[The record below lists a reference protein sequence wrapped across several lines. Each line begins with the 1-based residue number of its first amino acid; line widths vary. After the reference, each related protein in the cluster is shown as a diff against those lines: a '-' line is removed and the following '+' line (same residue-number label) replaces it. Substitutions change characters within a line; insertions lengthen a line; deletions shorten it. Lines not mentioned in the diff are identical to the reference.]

1 MIPEFFYLPEMFR
14 NINKLNMGKL
24 ENGEQVGDVLTPC
37 DDNPYDFIMTMRSC
51 LENDKLSYK
60 IQEWIDLIFG
70 YKSRGKEAERVKNIY
85 KEASYQETIDIN
97 KIENKESKLRE
108 VEFGLVPNQLMI
120 KECSKRDKREI
131 IRKGK
136 EITNA
141 ECDLKYYECKYNN
154 ENEKFKGIEGLPVVK
169 MSCFNQDKIQILL
182 GGQIYLERK
191 IIYSIFDKSYSDE
204 PMNPFVINKFI
215 NRMSE
220 FYNPKKPD
228 SKVIQF
234 CQKGKTVIFGGFYD
248 GKILIKSTSPEQKDN
263 YKIDIPFIDKSPIVA
278 IAVDQED
285 EFAFFG
291 NEMGNIRIMK
301 LNKDIKESKFDLTIT
316 DHLSTISYI
325 NCSSELN
332 LWVSASIDGYIN
344 LYTLPLSKLLR
355 SLKVDTPYCDYAFL
369 SASPLPSIV
378 VIGEENKM
386 SEIFVYSINGELYSR
401 QKEEE
406 IIKNPIILKDLNSN
420 EYLAYI
426 INESIIIRA
435 IPTLIRQS
443 SIEDIPD
450 VFCIYPSE
458 DMKILYAINRTG
470 TNIKII
476 KAGI

>member
-1 MIPEFFYLPEMFR
+1 
-14 NINKLNMGKL
+14 
-24 ENGEQVGDVLTPC
+24 
-37 DDNPYDFIMTMRSC
+37 
-51 LENDKLSYK
+51 
-60 IQEWIDLIFG
+60 
-70 YKSRGKEAERVKNIY
+70 
-85 KEASYQETIDIN
+85 
-97 KIENKESKLRE
+97 
-108 VEFGLVPNQLMI
+108 
-120 KECSKRDKREI
+120 
-131 IRKGK
+131 
-136 EITNA
+136 
-141 ECDLKYYECKYNN
+141 
-154 ENEKFKGIEGLPVVK
+154 
-169 MSCFNQDKIQILL
+169 
-182 GGQIYLERK
+182 
-191 IIYSIFDKSYSDE
+191 
-204 PMNPFVINKFI
+204 
-215 NRMSE
+215 MSE

-263 YKIDIPFIDKSPIVA
+263 YKIDIPFIDKSPVVA